1 MKRIFTFILYLFFFF
16 SLAEA
21 QYDSLAIDSLN
32 VVLEKAT
39 GINRANVLVSLAKV
53 HVFHDAEKGMQY
65 AYEALQIAQ
74 KFHDEKTEAEALHE
88 LGVVSYFQGNYENSR
103 NYLNKALAI
112 YQKRKDTLQ
121 IYSIYGNLG
130 VYFYL
135 NHENDSALFYFKKA
149 MRYFIR
155 SNQMIPLANSY
166 NNVGL
171 VYLDK
176 KEYDNALYYYKKSLT
191 IKEQVG
197 DSAGIGHTFGNIG
210 LIYLNQ
216 ENPEKAIEYI
226 NESFSIA
233 CRMHDFKNA
242 AISSR
247 NIAQAFEKLNEPDRA
262 RQYYENSMK
271 FARHIKSIPEEL
283 NTAEVF
289 AEFYE
294 KNQLSDSAIVYYKLS
309 NALKDTIKNQEFHQ
323 KITKS
328 IASYEQKL
336 QEMKT
341 ERQKNIKYWLIV
353 TIGMGFLILIILLRQ
368 YRIKQRQNR
377 QLKIMNQKMM
387 VSETKLRQLNH
398 TKDKLFSIIAHDLKN
413 PFIAL
418 LSISKALIKAED
430 MSKEEQKE
438 YISKMYISL
447 KSLNELLENLLSWA
461 RSQLNKVEYYP
472 EFFMPEDAINQAMR
486 NLDLLIDQKNITV
499 NRSFPDGIEVYADK
513 TLFRIVVENLL
524 SNALKFSRKD
534 AVIEIIGTEK
544 EDMMEIQVKDFGVGM
559 TEETKKNLFKF
570 KYLTSA
576 SGTEGERGTGL
587 GIHICKEFVEKNNGE
602 IWVESHEGKGTI
614 FTFTVP
620 KLAKDVFN

>member
-1 MKRIFTFILYLFFFF
+1 MKYFFLTILFVL
-16 SLAEA
+16 SLLPA
-21 QYDSLAIDSLN
+21 QSQFDSLAIDSLN
-32 VVLEKAT
+32 GVLEKAKD
-39 GINRANVLVSLAKV
+39 IDRANILVGLAKAYV
-53 HVFHDAEKGMQY
+53 LHDAERSMQY
-65 AYEALQIAQ
+65 AYQALQTAQ
-74 KFHDEKTEAEALHE
+74 RFHSEKSEAEALHE
-88 LGVVSYFQGNYENSR
+88 LGIVSYFQGNYENSQS
-103 NYLNKALAI
+103 YLNRALAI
-112 YQKRKDTLQ
+112 YKKKNDTFQ
-121 IYSIYGNLG
+121 IYSIYGNVG

-135 NHENDSALFYFKKA
+135 NNENDSALYYFKKA
-149 MRYFIR
+149 MRYFIY
-155 SNQMIPLANSY
+155 SNRMIPLANSY
-166 NNVGL
+166 NNIGL
-171 VYLDK
+171 VYLNK
-176 KEYDNALYYYKKSLT
+176 KEYDNALYYYKKSLN
-191 IKEQVG
+191 IKKQVG
-197 DSAGIGHTFGNIG
+197 DSAGIGHTLGNVG

-226 NESFSIA
+226 NKSFGIA

-247 NIAQAFEKLNEPDRA
+247 NIAQAFEKLGEPDSA
-262 RQYYENSMK
+262 VQYYEHSMM

-294 KNQLSDSAIVYYKLS
+294 KEHLLDSAIVYYKLS
-309 NALKDTIKNQEFHQ
+309 NALKDIIKNQEFHK

-336 QEMKT
+336 QKMKS

-353 TIGMGFLILIILLRQ
+353 TIGMGFLILIILFKQ

-377 QLKIMNQKMM
+377 QLKILNQKMM

-430 MSKEEQKE
+430 MTQKEQKE

-472 EFFMPEDAINQAMR
+472 EFFKPEDAVSQSVK

-499 NRSFPDGIEVYADK
+499 NLNFPESTEIYADK

-524 SNALKFSRKD
+524 SNALKFSKKD
-534 AVIEIIGTEK
+534 ATIEIFGK
-544 EDMMEIQVKDFGVGM
+544 ENTDNMQIQIKDYGVGM
-559 TEETKKNLFKF
+559 SEEIKKNLFKF
-570 KYLTSA
+570 KYMTSVI
-576 SGTEGERGTGL
+576 GTEGERGTGL
-587 GIHICKEFVEKNNGE
+587 GIYICKEFVEKNNGK
-602 IWVESHEGKGTI
+602 IWAESREGKGTI